1 MDSSGIIPKMVYF
14 CKSRIFRVFC
24 IMTARLIKIRW
35 FVLIFGLIFCLCETL
50 CAEDWFAL
58 LDSNSCQRRNRAWN
72 ALSLEAQETQ
82 NPADF
87 LRSVQTE
94 LQKSSLSFEA
104 QERLE
109 VLERKLE
116 KRLHSESQA
125 LEEEITITPS
135 GEIAVSP
142 PVLENPSV
150 WEMLTSES
158 PVKRNLAE
166 REIRAQIRGG
176 QKLPEMMN
184 RLREIIVQDSVAA
197 DDRLRVWK
205 LETLARQKWLENADF
220 TSEIPATRL
229 KESVNFLAAANL
241 PEDRLVPWMSLDERT
256 RSLFSIA
263 MYQDPF
269 GGDGFPFL
277 DFEDYKTGKREGL
290 KIWKTVQLVEEALI
304 CEKTRPETLKLIQE
318 RLASETVT
326 PAGTILLK
334 RLEFLT
340 VPCMAAEYWIRGAF
354 YRSQILQIGV
364 PHQSGTGISFFDSST
379 DETAHCQ
386 QGTNLA
392 TRDYPWGVAIKH
404 PHHREAFFYLLPL
417 KTVESKLLYAS
428 RILEDPEQRLR
439 LLSEKTLQNLPET
452 EEEKQDLVVL
462 LSLLDAHLAS
472 RKAGEWLFVPEMKPF
487 EAEICEFLQKKG
499 TKEAV
504 PDLLRRLEG
513 EPILKANR
521 RVDWFAALGIAERD
535 PWDGVDDWLKK
546 SAERDL
552 PLEEQDPAESSS
564 PMLLTAPGGK
574 PANEAKA
581 DAPEKNVPTLASEA
595 KKILQKREESESD
608 AKNDGGMK
616 LNP

>member
-1 MDSSGIIPKMVYF
+1 MD
-14 CKSRIFRVFC
+14 
-24 IMTARLIKIRW
+24 ARLKKIRW
-35 FVLIFGLIFCLCETL
+35 ILLIFGLIFCLCETL

-72 ALSLEAQETQ
+72 ALSLEAQETP

-87 LRSVQTE
+87 LRTVQAE

-109 VLERKLE
+109 VLERTLE
-116 KRLHSESQA
+116 KRLHAEPQA
-125 LEEEITITPS
+125 FETLPVLPPELEE
-135 GEIAVSP
+135 
-142 PVLENPSV
+142 LSV

-166 REIRAQIRGG
+166 REIRALIRGG
-176 QKLPEMMN
+176 QKLSEMLN
-184 RLREIIVQDSVAA
+184 RLREIIVQDSLSA

-205 LETLARQKWLENADF
+205 LEQLARQKWLENGDF
-220 TSEIPATRL
+220 QSDFSETQL
-229 KESVNFLAAANL
+229 KESVNLLAAANL

-256 RSLFSIA
+256 RTLFSIA
-263 MYQDPF
+263 VYEDPF

-290 KIWKTVQLVEEALI
+290 KIWKTVQLLEEALI
-304 CEKTRPETLKLIQE
+304 CEKTQVETLKLIQE
-318 RLASETVT
+318 RLTSETVT

-340 VPCMAAEYWIRGAF
+340 VPCMAAEYWTRGAF

-364 PHQSGTGISFFDSST
+364 PQQSGTGVSFFDSST

-386 QGTNLA
+386 KGTNLA
-392 TRDYPWGVAIKH
+392 TRDYSWGVAIRH
-404 PHHREAFFYLLPL
+404 PNHREAFFYLLPL

-428 RILEDPEQRLR
+428 RIQEDQERRLR
-439 LLSEKTLQNLPET
+439 LLSEETLRNLPES
-452 EEEKQDLVVL
+452 EEEKQDLVLL
-462 LSLLDAHLAS
+462 LSLLDVHLS
-472 RKAGEWLFVPEMKPF
+472 SLKAGEWLFTPEMKPF

-504 PDLLRRLEG
+504 PALLRRLEG
-513 EPILKANR
+513 EPILKENH
-521 RVDWFAALGIAERD
+521 RVDLLAALGIAERD
-535 PWDGVDDWLKK
+535 PWDGADEWLKEA
-546 SAERDL
+546 AERNI
-552 PLEEQDPAESSS
+552 PLEQKDPAESSS

-574 PANEAKA
+574 PSNEAKEETT
-581 DAPEKNVPTLASEA
+581 EKDVPTLASEA
-595 KKILQKREESESD
+595 KKILQKREELESG
-608 AKNDGGMK
+608 AEN
-616 LNP
+616 N

>member
-14 CKSRIFRVFC
+14 CKKNFLVFFC
-24 IMTARLIKIRW
+24 IMKPRPLKIRW
-35 FVLIFGLIFCLCETL
+35 LVLILGLIFCLGDAL
-50 CAEDWFAL
+50 LAEDWFAL

-72 ALSLEAQETQ
+72 VLSLEAQETQ

-87 LRSVQTE
+87 LRTVQSK
-94 LQKSSLSFEA
+94 LQNSSLSFEA

-109 VLERKLE
+109 VLERTLE

-125 LEEEITITPS
+125 LEEETT
-135 GEIAVSP
+135 VSP
-142 PVLENPSV
+142 PKLENPSV

-166 REIRAQIRGG
+166 REIRALIRGG
-176 QKLPEMMN
+176 QKLPEMLN
-184 RLREIIVQDSVAA
+184 RLREIIVQESLAA

-205 LETLARQKWLENADF
+205 LEQLARQKWLENAVF
-220 TSEIPATRL
+220 QSEIPETQL
-229 KESVNFLAAANL
+229 KESVNFLASAIF

-256 RSLFSIA
+256 RTLFSIA
-263 MYQDPF
+263 MYEDPF

-290 KIWKTVQLVEEALI
+290 KIWKTVQLLEEALI
-304 CEKTRPETLKLIQE
+304 CEKTKDETLKLIQE
-318 RLASETVT
+318 RLATETVT

-340 VPCMAAEYWIRGAF
+340 VPCMAAEYWTRGAF

-364 PHQSGTGISFFDSST
+364 PQQSGTGISFFDSST

-392 TRDYPWGVAIKH
+392 TRDYPWGVAIRH
-404 PHHREAFFYLLPL
+404 PNHREAFFYLLPL
-417 KTVESKLLYAS
+417 KTVDSKLLYVS
-428 RILEDPEQRLR
+428 RMQEDQERRLR
-439 LLSEKTLQNLPET
+439 VLSEKTLQNLPESDD
-452 EEEKQDLVVL
+452 EKRDLVLL
-462 LSLLDAHLAS
+462 LSLLDAHLS
-472 RKAGEWLFVPEMKPF
+472 SQKAGEWLFAPEMKPF

-499 TKEAV
+499 TNDAV

-513 EPILKANR
+513 EPILKGNQR
-521 RVDWFAALGIAERD
+521 IDWQAVLGIAERD
-535 PWDGVDDWLKK
+535 PWDGVDDWLKEA
-546 SAERDL
+546 AERNI
-552 PLEEQDPAESSS
+552 PLEEKDPAESSS

-574 PANEAKA
+574 PANETKEEAA
-581 DAPEKNVPTLASEA
+581 EKDVPTLASEA
-595 KKILQKREESESD
+595 KKILQKRAELESGAE
-608 AKNDGGMK
+608 N
-616 LNP
+616 N